1 MLEVDEL
8 QDTSVAIERVIAAM
22 RLPNPEVRTLSEMA
36 ELACLSRF
44 HFCRVFHRAA
54 GIPPAA
60 FFSALRLD
68 QAKRLLL
75 STDSSVTETCYGLGY
90 SSLGAFTTRFSHHVG
105 VSPGRFR
112 RLLETTH
119 EALVA
124 LERDGARPQF
134 WPDVVPAI
142 SGHVVDA
149 TGAGGPTFVGL
160 FPVAVAQGRPVAGTA
175 LARPG
180 PYSLPLPPAGRYA
193 LLAVSLPQHCDAV
206 SALAPDTSSLVGSA
220 ATPIVVRGNS
230 VYGSTAIRLRRF
242 LPTDPPVLVALPP
255 LLLRRETGLAAT
267 TGGRN
272 RNFEEVLSLNIP

>member
-1 MLEVDEL
+1 MLDVAEL
-8 QDTSVAIERVIAAM
+8 QDTPVAIERVIAAM
-22 RLPNPEVRTLSEMA
+22 RTPDPEVRTLSEMA

-75 STDSSVTETCYGLGY
+75 NTDVSVTEICFALGY

-112 RLLETTH
+112 QLLGTTR
-119 EALVA
+119 EALVE
-124 LERDGARPQF
+124 LERDEGRPQF
-134 WPDVVPAI
+134 WPDVAPAI
-142 SGHVVDA
+142 SGTVVDA

-160 FPVAVAQGRPVAGTA
+160 FPHAMAQGRPISGTA
-175 LARPG
+175 FTRPG

-193 LLAVSLPQHCDAV
+193 LLAVSLPQHCDAI
-206 SALAPDTSSLVGSA
+206 SALAPDASSLVGSA
-220 ATPIVVRGNS
+220 ATPIVVQGNR
-230 VYGSTAIRLRRF
+230 VYGSTAISLRRF

-255 LLLRRETGLAAT
+255 LLLRRETRLAET
-267 TGGRN
+267 TGW
-272 RNFEEVLSLNIP
+272 P